1 MIARIVIWSLADSMT
16 SIDELRV
23 HLPELPDDARW
34 ISNEPAERL
43 GLIVFDDELPDLAG
57 IQALIGV
64 APVVFEEYDVE

>member
-16 SIDELRV
+16 TLDELRV
-23 HLPELPDDARW
+23 HLPELDEDGRW
-34 ISNEPAERL
+34 ISNEHAERF
-43 GLIVFDDELPDLAG
+43 GLIIFDDELPDLSG